1 MEDEADHSEAVA
13 NFTAITGSSDHV
25 ALHYLESCN
34 YDVERAVDFFFSH
47 PPDTAHHAS
56 GDDMQEGA
64 PTHPAFHDVGD
75 DDLPMGPQGAE
86 DAPIDLAGEDEEFQR
101 ALAASMGGGGA
112 GGESWKETCTSPK
125 TIHH

>member
-34 YDVERAVDFFFSH
+34 YNVERAVDFFFSH
-47 PPDTAHHAS
+47 PPDASHHAA
-56 GDDMQEGA
+56 GDDDMQEVA
-64 PTHPAFHDVGD
+64 PTHPVFHDVSD
-75 DDLPMGPQGAE
+75 DVLPMGPRGAE

-101 ALAASMGGGGA
+101 ALAASMGGSGA
-112 GGESWKETCTSPK
+112 GGESCMVP
-125 TIHH
+125 